1 MGKIN
6 TGDYYTIGEVAVLAG
21 VQASTLRYYERIG
34 LLPPARRMSGQRR
47 YTTTVLQ
54 MLAVIQMAKE
64 ASFSLPEIQVLL
76 QSQPDG
82 VAISDRWRDLATRK
96 IGELEAVITHA
107 QEMKALLEESLV
119 CGALQFELDQ
129 VNPPAKR

>member
-6 TGDYYTIGEVAVLAG
+6 TGDYYTIGEVAALAG

-47 YTTTVLQ
+47 YTTAILPL
-54 MLAVIQMAKE
+54 LAVIQMAKE

-76 QSQPDG
+76 QSDG
-82 VAISDRWRDLATRK
+82 AAVSDRWRDLAARK
-96 IGELEAVITHA
+96 ISELEAVINHA
-107 QEMKALLEESLV
+107 QEMKAVLEESLV

-129 VNPPAKR
+129 VKPTAES

>member
-6 TGDYYTIGEVAVLAG
+6 TGGYYTIGEVADLAG

-47 YTTTVLQ
+47 YTTAVLP
-54 MLAVIQMAKE
+54 MLAIIQMAKE

-76 QSQPDG
+76 QSQPNG
-82 VAISDRWRDLATRK
+82 TAVSDRWRELAAVK
-96 IGELEAVITHA
+96 IRELDAVIQHA
-107 QEMKALLEESLV
+107 QDMKALLEESLI

-129 VNPPAKR
+129 AAASAE